1 MTSRIITLLKKDLLL
16 FRRDRFY
23 FLITVIGLVMYI
35 VVYLVMPRSIDET
48 LKLGVY
54 APGFPEIAAVDTALA
69 REEGIDLKVFDTV
82 ENLRDSV
89 AKNDYSTGLA
99 LPENFMVDLAA
110 GKKPTVMLYFTA
122 AIPDEVREAIK
133 AMAYELGSQ
142 AAGQGLLLDL
152 REEVLGRDFSGNQI
166 PWRDRLIPIM
176 VIMILGTEMLSLS
189 SLISTELEQRT
200 IRALLVTPL
209 SLGNILSAKAI
220 LGTSMAFI
228 QVILFTAIAGGL
240 SQQPLAMVLVLII
253 GSIMIT
259 GIGFL
264 VASLAR
270 DMMGVT
276 AWGMIVLIIFVI
288 PALGAMIPGML
299 SGWARM
305 IPSYHLTDA
314 VVQLVNYGA
323 DFGVVSSH
331 ILIMLGWTAAF
342 AVTGAIAL
350 RRQYA

>member
-1 MTSRIITLLKKDLLL
+1 VTSRILTLIKKDLLL

-23 FLITVIGLVMYI
+23 FLITVMGLVMYI
-35 VVYLVMPRSIDET
+35 VVYLIMPRTVDET
-48 LKLGVY
+48 LKLAVY
-54 APGFPEIAAVDTALA
+54 APGIPEIAAIDTTLAL
-69 REEGIDLKVFDTV
+69 EQGIDLKVFDTV
-82 ENLRDSV
+82 EDLRDAV
-89 AKNDYSTGLA
+89 AKNEYSTGLA
-99 LPENFMVDLAA
+99 LPENFMTDLAA
-110 GKKPTVMLYFTA
+110 GKRPTVTLYFTA
-122 AIPDEVREAIK
+122 GVPEEVQAAIS
-133 AMAYELGSQ
+133 AMVNELASQ
-142 AAGQGLLLDL
+142 AAGQGVLLEL
-152 REEVLGRDFSGNQI
+152 REEVLGADLLGNQI

-209 SLGNILSAKAI
+209 SLGNLLSAKAI

-228 QVILFTAIAGGL
+228 QVVLFVAIVGGL
-240 SQQPLAMVLVLII
+240 SQQPLVMVLVLII
-253 GSIMIT
+253 GSIMVT

-299 SGWARM
+299 SDWAKV

-323 DFGVVSSH
+323 GIGAVTNQ
-331 ILIMLGWTAAF
+331 ILIMLGWTAVF
-342 AVTGAIAL
+342 TVIGVIAL
-350 RRQYA
+350 RRRYV

>member
-1 MTSRIITLLKKDLLL
+1 VTSRILTLIKKDLLL

-23 FLITVIGLVMYI
+23 FLITVMGLVMYI
-35 VVYLVMPRSIDET
+35 VVYLIMPRTVDET

-54 APGFPEIAAVDTALA
+54 APGIPEIAAIDTTLAL
-69 REEGIDLKVFDTV
+69 EQGIDLKVFDTV
-82 ENLRDSV
+82 EDLRDAV
-89 AKNDYSTGLA
+89 AKNEYSTGLV
-99 LPENFMVDLAA
+99 LPENFMTDLAA
-110 GKKPTVMLYFTA
+110 GKRPTVTLYFTA
-122 AIPDEVREAIK
+122 AVPEEVQAAIS
-133 AMAYELGSQ
+133 AMVNELASQ
-142 AAGQGLLLDL
+142 AAGQSVLLELH
-152 REEVLGRDFSGNQI
+152 EEVLGADLLGNQI

-209 SLGNILSAKAI
+209 SLGNLLSAKAI

-228 QVILFTAIAGGL
+228 QVVLFVAIVGGL
-240 SQQPLAMVLVLII
+240 SQQPLVMVLVLII
-253 GSIMIT
+253 GSIMVT

-299 SGWARM
+299 SDWAKV

-323 DFGVVSSH
+323 GIGAVTNQ
-331 ILIMLGWTAAF
+331 ILIMLGWTAVF
-342 AVTGAIAL
+342 TVIGVIAL
-350 RRQYA
+350 RRRYV